1 MLNITFFLIVLSSE
15 ITNPKSNLAYLFF
28 YFMQVTSNRKDRSL
42 YLNYLIASDLR
53 VNPLAK
59 VVKIT

>member
-1 MLNITFFLIVLSSE
+1 MLNITFFLIDLSSE

-28 YFMQVTSNRKDRSL
+28 SFMHVTSNRKDLSL
-42 YLNYLIASDLR
+42 SLNYLIASDLR
-53 VNPLAK
+53 VNPFAK